1 MSSKE
6 KPEMQQIELN
16 KLPLQNLTQ
25 IKKQLDQELGVFQ
38 DSLQALKIAQT
49 KYKDTVE
56 CLDKIKP
63 DAKGSDI
70 MVPLTG
76 SMFVPGKIDN
86 VDKVLVDVGTG
97 YYLNMNLDSARDYF
111 KRKVTFV
118 TEQMEKIQAIGL
130 EKSKIR
136 EAIMDIMD
144 SKIQA
149 QMANQRSAR
158 ATAGASN

>member
-1 MSSKE
+1 MTSKE

-16 KLPLQNLTQ
+16 KLNLQNLTQ
-25 IKKQLDQELGVFQ
+25 IKKQLDQVFIFNLLLLFRTFFSDDYINFTSFLLQELGVFQ

-76 SMFVPGKIDN
+76 SVSFNFI
-86 VDKVLVDVGTG
+86 T
-97 YYLNMNLDSARDYF
+97 
-111 KRKVTFV
+111 
-118 TEQMEKIQAIGL
+118 
-130 EKSKIR
+130 
-136 EAIMDIMD
+136 
-144 SKIQA
+144 
-149 QMANQRSAR
+149 
-158 ATAGASN
+158 